1 MALLLATEDR
11 WPPEIRSDQMKGPIT
26 MNHEEVTPS
35 ELSSVVQNAPNIV
48 AVVPPRVIALFPS
61 LMAEEEPLDGAA

>member
-1 MALLLATEDR
+1 
-11 WPPEIRSDQMKGPIT
+11 
-26 MNHEEVTPS
+26 MNHEEVTSS

-48 AVVPPRVIALFPS
+48 AVVPPRAIALFPS